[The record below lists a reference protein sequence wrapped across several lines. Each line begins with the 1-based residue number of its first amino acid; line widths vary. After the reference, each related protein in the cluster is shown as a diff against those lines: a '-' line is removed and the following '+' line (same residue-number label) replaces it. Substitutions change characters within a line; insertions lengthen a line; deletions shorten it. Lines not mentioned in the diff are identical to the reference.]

1 MNRALKP
8 ASPAHVRNA
17 VARALLALLLA
28 MPLISGAQLSTNGGG
43 SSLPQSR
50 PSDTS
55 CTPSDGG
62 NPGGAQACAEAA
74 PASQDEPDGVGR
86 AAGNPIDVIT
96 GNKYQNETDLPALP
110 GPLGLEIVRHY
121 NSAQAGTDS
130 QLGLLGRGWRLSYE
144 TDLHA
149 NGDQLLIIQ
158 ADGKHLSFTATDAG
172 GRRYS
177 HADPARGTV
186 IALRSPQSPNRQ
198 GHRWTWPDGR
208 ELDFDARGKLVQI
221 RLPSGEFL
229 SLTRGLDGELMK
241 VTDPQGR
248 SLNFEYAPRRSR
260 GFRGVVA
267 ITSPL
272 GRFTYSH
279 QNERTL
285 PGLSNLVA
293 ATLPDGTTRRYH
305 YGADIG
311 ESAPG
316 WPHHLTGITVVG
328 KRPDGTAADAQR
340 LSTYAYDAAGRA
352 VMSVRGTPRQLD
364 ASGQLLRGSGIEQ
377 VDLRFSAPDRTE
389 LTNSLGETTRYRH
402 TRINGEPRL
411 LEAIGP
417 GCARCGE
424 TNVRYAYDR
433 YGALTEITRLDPGAR
448 PLAST
453 RIERDAL
460 GRVLRESHI
469 AYAGGKPLPARL
481 LARYAYTGATPR
493 PVLIARPSV
502 IPGKEHQIRF
512 TYNDHGQRIEVTES
526 GFSPL
531 DAAGEPAASA
541 EAATPISRTTTY
553 AYTAV
558 NGRSL
563 LAQIDGPLPN
573 GPNGDPGDS
582 DVTRLDWDTHGSFVI
597 RLTQPG
603 GLQSALQHHPQTGL
617 LRRVVNDDGFETT
630 FTYNARQQ
638 ITSVRSRGPGWSIP
652 LEQRIHYDELG
663 NPTEEAHL
671 GQAAASWRRQWD
683 TQGRLLW
690 HASALGVLSSY
701 TYDTE
706 SRLTEHTL
714 QSASLTQS
722 RHRRYDDRGRL
733 AHAWDNA
740 GRSLKWRYD
749 EHGQLERVI
758 DALGFEHAVP
768 ARISPLPHELAQA
781 TQVQALRDDFGR
793 LVWRRSP
800 DTGTVLREL
809 DAADRIAA
817 MRDARGNLAR
827 YEYDAQGRILR
838 QVITD
843 AASSKAETTHWRY
856 AGRRLI
862 ELVHPTQSERYEYDA
877 RGLRS
882 ARIVRLATEQ
892 GELTSVTRYEHD
904 EVGRLVAT
912 TLPDGSRLR
921 YERNGQGQV
930 VALMLG
936 SVQTPWLRQLEREQ
950 LIASDF
956 ERDLAGLRAHTAGNG
971 IQTLYQRSREGV
983 LARVVHRHRTP
994 ERVRLARYPSDPVQ
1008 LGLSRQEVIERLLGI
1023 APARAQSPNGT
1034 QSHAPMAAN
1043 SSAKA
1048 NPDAAL
1054 LPGALG
1060 LPEDPSALLD
1070 HRYVWDARGN
1080 LLHSRQ
1086 QATHAGAQPT
1096 WHSHAYDR
1104 HNQLL
1109 VSVEWHAQDKALA
1122 EQAVWRYAY
1131 DPTQRRVL
1139 SQQDVGSQAEL
1150 RAGTRRSAF
1159 EPGSHRR
1166 IDADRPP
1173 ARYSA
1178 SGQPEQL
1185 GSREYDWDARGRLV
1199 EVREHG
1205 KTLARYGYDHRGLRN
1220 VKHANGQTRYTLY
1233 DEARQPLA
1241 EFDAHGRILR
1251 QYVWLA
1257 DLPVAVIDRPQGA
1270 APTPAAQGTAAR
1282 IIGDLIRLVQSW
1294 LAGSKGIVW
1303 LHGNHLGA
1311 PELVTD
1317 TQGQV
1322 LWRAHYAPFGAA
1334 NVHSGGFTLNLRLPG
1349 QYLDAETGL
1358 HFNRARYYDPEQGQ
1372 YLSPDPL
1379 GTPDGPNPYA
1389 YVAYNPLRFIDPDG
1403 LILFAFDGTGNSD
1416 DRNDPAMGGDGFTNV
1431 VHFLNAYDSG
1441 NHRYVSGVGT
1451 VHRDDEYGHI
1461 RPEDYATHT
1470 LLWWLTP
1477 GDPVYVND
1485 MGGNYSGPARIDRM
1499 MLYIRDEAAAFDK
1512 NKVMDIDIVGFSRGA
1527 AQARDFANRIVA
1539 GSVVLNGKTYYKY
1552 TTEAGKPGCQWVNL
1566 RFMGLFDTVL
1576 STNFSGTGYN
1586 LGIPSEFAYVA
1597 QAVALNEHRSG
1608 AIGEYSLRNPKPH
1621 SMHWGG
1627 FPLQSIGASST
1638 APGQIRIERGFIGAH
1653 ADIGGGYPDNE
1664 QGLSLVALNWMVQQA
1679 KNAGVT
1685 MKAVDPIPMNDV
1697 VLHDQSNVIRVGD
1710 PRILAPKEVRHG
1722 DMSWTDYVFAED
1734 REVRGATSGTSQRT
1748 MGFDN
1753 GGMVHADTLSYIT
1766 WLPREVEQLGKGTAL
1781 DPRKLGNVTG
1791 TVDMQGYLEWLRD
1804 PSNGYGL

>member
-8 ASPAHVRNA
+8 ASPAAVRNA

-28 MPLISGAQLSTNGGG
+28 MPLISGAQLSTDGGG

-55 CTPSDGG
+55 CAPSDGG

-158 ADGKHLSFTATDAG
+158 ADGKHLSFAAADAG
-172 GRRYS
+172 GRLYS
-177 HADPARGTV
+177 HADPTRGTV
-186 IALRSPQSPNRQ
+186 IALRTPQSPGRQ

-352 VMSVRGTPRQLD
+352 VMSVRGTPRQFD

-433 YGALTEITRLDPGAR
+433 YGALTEITRLDLGAR
-448 PLAST
+448 PLAAT

-460 GRVLRESHI
+460 GRVVRESRVD
-469 AYAGGKPLPARL
+469 YANGRPLPERL
-481 LARYAYTGATPR
+481 IARYEYADASPR
-493 PVLIARPSV
+493 PALVARPSV

-512 TYNDHGQRIEVTES
+512 SYNDRGQRIEVTES

-553 AYTAV
+553 AYTAI

-582 DVTRLDWDTHGSFVI
+582 DVTRFDWDTHGSFVI

-617 LRRVVNDDGFETT
+617 LRRVVNDEGFETT

-663 NPTEEAHL
+663 NPTEEAQL

-1034 QSHAPMAAN
+1034 QSHASMAAN

-1054 LPGALG
+1054 LLGALG

-1086 QATHAGAQPT
+1086 QAAHAGAQPT

-1109 VSVEWHAQDKALA
+1109 VSVEWHAKDKALA

-1131 DPTQRRVL
+1131 DPAQRRVL
-1139 SQQDVGSQAEL
+1139 SQQGVGSQAEL

-1270 APTPAAQGTAAR
+1270 APAPAAQGTAAR
-1282 IIGDLIRLVQSW
+1282 IIGDLIRVVQSW

-1311 PELVTD
+1311 PELATD

-1358 HFNRARYYDPEQGQ
+1358 HYNRARYYDPEQGQ

-1431 VHFLNAYDSG
+1431 VHFRNAYDNG
-1441 NHRYVSGVGT
+1441 RARYVSGVGT

-1461 RPEDYATHT
+1461 RPEHYATHT

-1499 MLYIRDEAAAFDK
+1499 IRYLKDEANLITDPDEI
-1512 NKVMDIDIVGFSRGA
+1512 MDIDIVGFSRGA
-1527 AQARDFANRIVA
+1527 AQARHFANYIVA
-1539 GSVVLNGKTYYKY
+1539 NTRNGYFHYSDVVNG
-1552 TTEAGKPGCQWVNL
+1552 EAVALCQRVNF

-1586 LGIPSEFAYVA
+1586 LGIPGEFAYVA

-1608 AIGEYSLRNPKPH
+1608 IIDEYGQRNPKPH

-1627 FPLQSIGASST
+1627 FPLESIGASRST
-1638 APGQIRIERGFIGAH
+1638 PGQIRIEKGFIGAH
-1653 ADIGGGYPDNE
+1653 ADIGGGYPDDE
-1664 QGLSLVALNWMVQQA
+1664 QGLSRVALNWMVQQA

-1685 MKAVDPIPMNDV
+1685 MKDVPPIPMNAV

-1710 PRILAPKEVRHG
+1710 PRVLVPKEVTHG
-1722 DMSWTDYVFAED
+1722 DIPWIDYVFAED
-1734 REVRGATSGTSQRT
+1734 REVRGATSGGSQRS